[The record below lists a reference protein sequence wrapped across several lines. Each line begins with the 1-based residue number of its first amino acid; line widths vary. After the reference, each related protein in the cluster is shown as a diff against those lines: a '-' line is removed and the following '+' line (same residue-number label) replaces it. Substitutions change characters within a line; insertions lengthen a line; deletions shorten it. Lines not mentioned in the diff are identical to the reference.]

1 MVLDRSISPG
11 SIGTSPDPN
20 PPGKTTLRI
29 NGTTGSTGKEN
40 TAQELMKVGLEDTGA
55 WIRKDP
61 VLPQGVRLQDHEQEQ
76 EQEQNQQHLPAPGCH
91 HQGGFQ
97 PQEGDKTPPAP
108 QQSNAGHCT
117 DP

>member
-1 MVLDRSISPG
+1 
-11 SIGTSPDPN
+11 
-20 PPGKTTLRI
+20 
-29 NGTTGSTGKEN
+29 
-40 TAQELMKVGLEDTGA
+40 MKVGLEDTGA

-61 VLPQGVRLQDHEQEQ
+61 VLLQGVRLQEHEQEQ

-97 PQEGDKTPPAP
+97 PQERDKTPPAP
-108 QQSNAGHCT
+108 QQSDAGRRT

>member
-20 PPGKTTLRI
+20 PPGKTTSRI
-29 NGTTGSTGKEN
+29 NGTAGSTGKEN
-40 TAQELMKVGLEDTGA
+40 TAQELMKVGLEDMGA

-61 VLPQGVRLQDHEQEQ
+61 VLPQAVRLQEH
-76 EQEQNQQHLPAPGCH
+76 EQNQQHLPAPGCH

-108 QQSNAGHCT
+108 QQSDAGRRT